1 LINAFLGDLQKKKFV
16 HHGSPLILSTEMSA
30 VILLRADGRWTT
42 KRDHMFGRALAFLY
56 GLVCYLTFLVAFLY
70 AIAFVGNISLV
81 PKTIDSGPAAPL
93 TRALIINALLL
104 SLFAVQHSVMAR
116 QWFKR
121 AWKKIV
127 PEPVERSTY
136 VLLASLILLLLF
148 WKWEPMKGIIWDV
161 RNPNGRTILTGLFW
175 IGWGLVLASTYLID
189 HFGLFGMKQVY
200 NYLVGKHDEPPP
212 FKTPTLYRMVRHPLY
227 LGFIIA
233 FWATPRMTAGHLFF
247 AIMTTAYILVAIQ
260 FEERDLI
267 RFYGDSYRKYRE
279 QVSMLFPLRLRKR
292 QRRKPQVPL

>member
-1 LINAFLGDLQKKKFV
+1 
-16 HHGSPLILSTEMSA
+16 
-30 VILLRADGRWTT
+30 
-42 KRDHMFGRALAFLY
+42 MFGRFIAFLY

-81 PKTIDSGPAAPL
+81 PKTIDSGTAGPL
-93 TRALIINALLL
+93 TKALIINAVLL

-121 AWKKIV
+121 AWTKIV

-136 VLLASLILLLLF
+136 VLLASLIF
-148 WKWEPMKGIIWDV
+148 
-161 RNPNGRTILTGLFW
+161 
-175 IGWGLVLASTYLID
+175 GWGLVLASTYLID

-200 NYLVGKHDEPPP
+200 NYLIGKHEEPPP
-212 FKTPTLYRMVRHPLY
+212 FKTPTLYKMVRHPLY

-233 FWATPRMTAGHLFF
+233 FWATPRMTSGHLFF

-267 RFYGDSYRKYRE
+267 RFYGDNYRRYRE

-292 QRRKPQVPL
+292 

>member
-1 LINAFLGDLQKKKFV
+1 
-16 HHGSPLILSTEMSA
+16 
-30 VILLRADGRWTT
+30 
-42 KRDHMFGRALAFLY
+42 MFGRIIAFLY
-56 GLVCYLTFLVAFLY
+56 GLVCYLIFLVAFLY
-70 AIAFVGNISLV
+70 AIGFVGNVFV
-81 PKTIDSGPAAPL
+81 PKSIDSGPAGPSAK
-93 TRALIINALLL
+93 ALVINAVLL
-104 SLFAVQHSVMAR
+104 SLFAVQHRVMAR

-121 AWKKIV
+121 AWTKFV

-148 WKWEPMKGIIWDV
+148 WKWHPMKGVIWDV
-161 RNPNGRTILTGLFW
+161 RNPNGRTLLQGLFW
-175 IGWGLVLASTYLID
+175 IGWGLVLVSTYLID

-200 NYLVGKHDEPPP
+200 NHLVGKRDEPPP

-233 FWATPRMTAGHLFF
+233 FWSTPRMTAGHLFF
-247 AIMTTAYILVAIQ
+247 VIMTTAYILVAIQ

-292 QRRKPQVPL
+292 

>member
-1 LINAFLGDLQKKKFV
+1 
-16 HHGSPLILSTEMSA
+16 
-30 VILLRADGRWTT
+30 
-42 KRDHMFGRALAFLY
+42 MFGRILAFLY
-56 GLVCYLTFLVAFLY
+56 GLVCYLIFLVAFLY
-70 AIAFVGNISLV
+70 AIAFVGNIALV
-81 PKTIDSGPAAPL
+81 PKTIDSGPAGPL
-93 TRALIINALLL
+93 TRALIVNGLLL

-127 PEPVERSTY
+127 PPPVERSTY

-148 WKWEPMKGIIWDV
+148 WKWQPMTGAIWNV
-161 RNPNGRTILTGLFW
+161 RNPNGRAVLIGLFW
-175 IGWGLVLASTYLID
+175 IGWGLVLASTWLID

-200 NYLVGKHDEPPP
+200 DYLIGRHEEPTP
-212 FKTPTLYRMVRHPLY
+212 FKTPTLYRIVRHPLY

-267 RFYGDSYRKYRE
+267 KFYGDNYRRYKE
-279 QVSMLFPLRLRKR
+279 QVWMLFPLRLPKR
-292 QRRKPQVPL
+292 